1 MIEVDVATFLRSC
14 RSEAGLTQRQLAE
27 RAGTS
32 AAAVCHYERGTRIP
46 RVDTLVRLVAATG
59 ATLTWTTLR
68 FPSDPA
74 TIEAME
80 DNGEALAAVLDPGV
94 TERIVA
100 LHATLA
106 AADLPHAFGGA
117 LALAFCSA
125 APRQTEGIVVHVFV
139 PPAEIDRV
147 LGALPDG
154 IAATHAERE
163 LAGTDPRVRLRW
175 DETPVDVLLSNHPFH
190 DHAEADRRHV
200 AFAGIERLP
209 VLACQDLA
217 VFKAFS
223 ARPKDAVD
231 VATMVALGSVDLDAL
246 ERSVGAL
253 LGDSERRAR
262 FFERVAEAVPQI

>member
-1 MIEVDVATFLRSC
+1 MDVATFLHRC
-14 RSEAGLTQRQLAE
+14 RSEAGLTQRQLAD

-46 RVDTLVRLVAATG
+46 RADTLVRLVAATG
-59 ATLTWTTLR
+59 ATLTWTARR
-68 FPSDPA
+68 FPADPA
-74 TIEAME
+74 TIDAME
-80 DNGEALAAVLDPGV
+80 DNGEALAAALDPGV
-94 TERIVA
+94 TEQVVA

-125 APRQTEGIVVHVFV
+125 APRRTEGIVVHVFV

-154 IAATHAERE
+154 IAAPHAARE
-163 LAGTDPRVRLRW
+163 LAATDPRVRLRW

-190 DHAEADRRHV
+190 DHAEANRRHV

-217 VFKAFS
+217 VFDAF
-223 ARPKDAVD
+223 AAGPEDVVD
-231 VATMVALGSVDLDAL
+231 VATMVALGSVDLEAL
-246 ERSVGAL
+246 EQSVGAL
-253 LGDSERRAR
+253 LGDRTQRAG
-262 FFERVAEAVPQI
+262 FFERVANAVPQT

>member
-1 MIEVDVATFLRSC
+1 MDVATFLRSC

-59 ATLTWTTLR
+59 ATLTWTARR
-68 FPSDPA
+68 FPADPA

-125 APRQTEGIVVHVFV
+125 EPQRTEGIDVYVFV
-139 PPAEIDRV
+139 PPAEVDRV

-154 IAATHAERE
+154 LAATDAERE
-163 LAGTDPRVRLRW
+163 RLTTDARARLWW
-175 DETPVDVLLSNHPFH
+175 DETAVDVILSDHPFH
-190 DHAEADRRHV
+190 DHAEADRRNV
-200 AFAGIERLP
+200 AFAGIEHFP

-217 VFKAFS
+217 VFGACS
-223 ARPKDAVD
+223 ARPEDAVD
-231 VATMVALGSVDLDAL
+231 VATMVALGSVDLEAL
-246 ERSVGAL
+246 ERSVDAL
-253 LGDSERRAR
+253 LGDGEQRAR
-262 FFERVAEAVPQI
+262 FFEQVAEAGRQL